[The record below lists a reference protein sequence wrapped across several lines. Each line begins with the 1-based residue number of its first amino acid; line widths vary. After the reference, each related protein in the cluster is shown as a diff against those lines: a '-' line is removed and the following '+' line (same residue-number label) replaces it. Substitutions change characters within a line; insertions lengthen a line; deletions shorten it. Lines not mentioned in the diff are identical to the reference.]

1 MSRISDGGKALYG
14 ELRKNTLQFTRL
26 LIAYHKRLEEVEK
39 KIIIL
44 AGIINCLDKDTI
56 TADQWYDLCKV
67 AGIQQDD
74 LFDWLERPP
83 KTVQIELND
92 EVAEN
97 YIVGKDEVTA
107 LKNKI
112 NALNQHI
119 SKLEKALLEKQSTKT
134 DQSENK
140 PKKEVDKQN

>member
-14 ELRKNTLQFTRL
+14 ELRKNTLRFTRL

-39 KIIIL
+39 KIIVL
-44 AGIINCLDKDTI
+44 AGIISCLDKDTI

-67 AGIQQDD
+67 AGIQQND

-83 KTVQIELND
+83 KTVQIELSD

-97 YIVGKDEVTA
+97 YIVGKDEVIT
-107 LKNKI
+107 LKNKV
-112 NALNQHI
+112 NALSQRI
-119 SKLEKALLEKQSTKT
+119 SKLEKALLEKESNKT
-134 DQSENK
+134 NQSEDR

>member
-1 MSRISDGGKALYG
+1 MSHMSDRGKALYG
-14 ELRKNTLQFTRL
+14 ELRKNTLRFTRL

-39 KIIIL
+39 KIIVL
-44 AGIINCLDKDTI
+44 AGIISCLDKDTI
-56 TADQWYDLCKV
+56 TGDQWYELCKV

-97 YIVGKDEVTA
+97 YIVGKDEVIT

-112 NALNQHI
+112 NALSQRI
-119 SKLEKALLEKQSTKT
+119 SKLEKALLEKESNKT
-134 DQSENK
+134 NQSENK
-140 PKKEVDKQN
+140 PKKEVDK

>member
-39 KIIIL
+39 KIIVL
-44 AGIINCLDKDTI
+44 AGIINCLDKDAI
-56 TADQWYDLCKV
+56 KPDQWYDLCKV

-97 YIVGKDEVTA
+97 YIVGKDEVIT
-107 LKNKI
+107 LKNKV
-112 NALNQHI
+112 NALNQRI
-119 SKLEKALLEKQSTKT
+119 SKLEKALL
-134 DQSENK
+134 
-140 PKKEVDKQN
+140 KKRKY

>member
-39 KIIIL
+39 KIIVL

>member
-39 KIIIL
+39 KIIVL

-97 YIVGKDEVTA
+97 YIVGKDEVIT
-107 LKNKI
+107 LKNKV
-112 NALNQHI
+112 NALNQRI
-119 SKLEKALLEKQSTKT
+119 SKLEKALLKKENTKT

>member
-39 KIIIL
+39 KIIVL
-44 AGIINCLDKDTI
+44 AGIINCLDKDAI
-56 TADQWYDLCKV
+56 KPDQWYDLCKV

-97 YIVGKDEVTA
+97 YIVGKDEVIT
-107 LKNKI
+107 LKNKV
-112 NALNQHI
+112 NALNQRI
-119 SKLEKALLEKQSTKT
+119 SKLEKALLEKEDATNNQNN
-134 DQSENK
+134 DK

>member
-1 MSRISDGGKALYG
+1 
-14 ELRKNTLQFTRL
+14 

-39 KIIIL
+39 KIIVL
-44 AGIINCLDKDTI
+44 AGIINCLDKDAI

-97 YIVGKDEVTA
+97 YIVGKDEVIT
-107 LKNKI
+107 LKNKV
-112 NALNQHI
+112 NALNQRI
-119 SKLEKALLEKQSTKT
+119 SKLEKALLKKENTKT

>member
-39 KIIIL
+39 KIIVL

-97 YIVGKDEVTA
+97 YIVGKDKVTA

>member
-1 MSRISDGGKALYG
+1 MSRVSDGGKALYG
-14 ELRKNTLQFTRL
+14 ELRKNTLRFTRL

-39 KIIIL
+39 KIIVL
-44 AGIINCLDKDTI
+44 AGIISCLDKDAI
-56 TADQWYDLCKV
+56 KPDQWYDLCKV

-97 YIVGKDEVTA
+97 YIVGKDEVIT

-112 NALNQHI
+112 NTLNQRV
-119 SKLEKALLEKQSTKT
+119 SKLEKALLEKKGTN
-134 DQSENK
+134 QSENK

>member
-14 ELRKNTLQFTRL
+14 ELRKNTLRFTRL
-26 LIAYHKRLEEVEK
+26 LIAYHKRLEEIEK
-39 KIIIL
+39 KIIVL
-44 AGIINCLDKDTI
+44 AGIISCLDKDTI
-56 TADQWYDLCKV
+56 TADQWYELCKV

-83 KTVQIELND
+83 KTIQIELND

-97 YIVGKDEVTA
+97 YIVGKDEVIT
-107 LKNKI
+107 LKNKV
-112 NALNQHI
+112 NALSQRI
-119 SKLEKALLEKQSTKT
+119 SKLEKALLEKEGTN
-134 DQSENK
+134 QSEDR

>member
-1 MSRISDGGKALYG
+1 M
-14 ELRKNTLQFTRL
+14 
-26 LIAYHKRLEEVEK
+26 IAYHKRLEEVEK
-39 KIIIL
+39 KIIVL

-97 YIVGKDEVTA
+97 YIVGKDEVIT
-107 LKNKI
+107 LKNKV
-112 NALNQHI
+112 NALNQRI
-119 SKLEKALLEKQSTKT
+119 SKLEKALLKKENTKT

>member
-1 MSRISDGGKALYG
+1 M
-14 ELRKNTLQFTRL
+14 
-26 LIAYHKRLEEVEK
+26 IAYHKRLEEVEK
-39 KIIIL
+39 KIIVL

>member
-39 KIIIL
+39 KIIVL

-119 SKLEKALLEKQSTKT
+119 SKLEKALLEKENTKT

>member
-39 KIIIL
+39 KIIVL

-97 YIVGKDEVTA
+97 YIVGKDEVIT
-107 LKNKI
+107 LKNKV
-112 NALNQHI
+112 NALNQRI

>member
-1 MSRISDGGKALYG
+1 
-14 ELRKNTLQFTRL
+14 

-39 KIIIL
+39 KIIVL
-44 AGIINCLDKDTI
+44 AGIINCLDKDAI
-56 TADQWYDLCKV
+56 KPDQWYDLCKV

-97 YIVGKDEVTA
+97 YIVGKDEVIT
-107 LKNKI
+107 LKNKV
-112 NALNQHI
+112 NALNQRI
-119 SKLEKALLEKQSTKT
+119 SKLEKALLKKENTKT

>member
-1 MSRISDGGKALYG
+1 
-14 ELRKNTLQFTRL
+14 

-39 KIIIL
+39 KIIVL

>member
-39 KIIIL
+39 KIIVL
-44 AGIINCLDKDTI
+44 AGIINCLDKDAI
-56 TADQWYDLCKV
+56 KPDQWYDLCKV

>member
-1 MSRISDGGKALYG
+1 MSRISDGGKAIYG

-39 KIIIL
+39 KIIVL
-44 AGIINCLDKDTI
+44 AGIINCLDKDAI
-56 TADQWYDLCKV
+56 KPDQWYDLCKV

-97 YIVGKDEVTA
+97 YIVGKDEVIT
-107 LKNKI
+107 LKNKV
-112 NALNQHI
+112 NALNQRI

>member
-39 KIIIL
+39 KIIVL

-97 YIVGKDEVTA
+97 YIVGKDEVIT
-107 LKNKI
+107 LKNKV
-112 NALNQHI
+112 NALNQRI
-119 SKLEKALLEKQSTKT
+119 SKLEKALLEKENTKT

>member
-1 MSRISDGGKALYG
+1 MSHMSDRGKALYG
-14 ELRKNTLQFTRL
+14 ELRKNTLLFTRL

-39 KIIIL
+39 KIIVL
-44 AGIINCLDKDTI
+44 AGIISCLDKDAI
-56 TADQWYDLCKV
+56 TANQWYDLCKV
-67 AGIQQDD
+67 AGIHQDD

-83 KTVQIELND
+83 KTVQIELSD

-97 YIVGKDEVTA
+97 YIVGKDEVIT

-112 NALNQHI
+112 NTLNQRV
-119 SKLEKALLEKQSTKT
+119 SKLEKALLEKEGTN
-134 DQSENK
+134 QSEDR